1 MIVRC
6 ILLRAGV
13 KVRVVVGVVVVV
25 VVVSPRPP
33 AEIFISFF
41 WMRPA
46 KFLKRR
52 EREAVVIAV
61 LGMFK
66 LQGRRLIT

>member
-1 MIVRC
+1 MVVRC

-13 KVRVVVGVVVVV
+13 MVRVVGGG

-33 AEIFISFF
+33 AEIFISFS